1 MIRRCTV
8 LITLGRSGQ
17 RDDLA
22 WPPPLPRRASTD
34 VQEVGS
40 QPDERRRRIHDLP
53 WASPGT
59 DRTPAQSM
67 LVPISTWEKLLA
79 HAEDQLDLDLAVDS
93 PAAPRRSPPVAERRG
108 PRRSCGQRDGEG
120 FRARAGLMRRATPGR
135 YRLLAHPALPGDM
148 AALAA
153 YGLQAR
159 IAARTALDD
168 LTYGRVTG
176 KQLGTRHVSGEASRA
191 GRVRCAPRM
200 ERFGRQVGCGTGSG
214 PPRARASAPAPR
226 GGRSL
231 ASPGGGTYGT

>member
-22 WPPPLPRRASTD
+22 WPPPSPRRASTD

-79 HAEDQLDLDLAVDS
+79 HAEDQLDLDLARRRLGDRRPWLS
-93 PAAPRRSPPVAERRG
+93 EEDLDAAVVSAMEKA
-108 PRRSCGQRDGEG
+108 S
-120 FRARAGLMRRATPGR
+120 GR
-135 YRLLAHPALPGDM
+135 ELA
-148 AALAA
+148 
-153 YGLQAR
+153 
-159 IAARTALDD
+159 
-168 LTYGRVTG
+168 
-176 KQLGTRHVSGEASRA
+176 
-191 GRVRCAPRM
+191 
-200 ERFGRQVGCGTGSG
+200 
-214 PPRARASAPAPR
+214 
-226 GGRSL
+226 
-231 ASPGGGTYGT
+231 